1 MWVTERREIITINSA
16 FHLIGGNIGGGRG
29 GGMKTSHFET
39 DHLLPLLDGNPAQ
52 ADSTKIMLI
61 TVFPVHSGKG
71 GH

>member
-1 MWVTERREIITINSA
+1 
-16 FHLIGGNIGGGRG
+16 
-29 GGMKTSHFET
+29 MKTSHFET

-52 ADSTKIMLI
+52 AESTKIMLI